1 MNQSLRRVLQGLV
14 LAVFLAE
21 LGLFMYYFLGPNR
34 EQQYM
39 ISDRIFASGEYM
51 AALSAF
57 LGFRL
62 LVVVV
67 YSLNFVRDQAAWVTT
82 TFVAS
87 GMAAGGWSVLEI
99 LDFLVIFLF
108 NSRFAGPGS

>member
-1 MNQSLRRVLQGLV
+1 MGRLLRQFLQGLV

-21 LGLFMYYFLGPNR
+21 LGVFMYYFLGPNR

-67 YSLNFVRDQAAWVTT
+67 YSLNFVREQAGWVTT

-87 GMAAGGWSVLEI
+87 GMAAGGW
-99 LDFLVIFLF
+99 
-108 NSRFAGPGS
+108 

>member
-1 MNQSLRRVLQGLV
+1 MGRLLRQFLQGLV
-14 LAVFLAE
+14 LGVFLAE

-67 YSLNFVRDQAAWVTT
+67 YSLNYVREQPAWVTT

-87 GMAAGGWSVLEI
+87 GLAAGGWSVLEI
-99 LDFLVIFLF
+99 LDFLALF
-108 NSRFAGPGS
+108 S